1 MMGRHNT
8 GSKTSP
14 VGCGDVTTNDTSS
27 KTISVSCGDIIRI
40 DTDTISVSCDIIRID
55 TISVASSAG
64 HNNLIL
70 ADNGCCYISVGLSNG
85 TRTDT
90 TYLWYQCPVDEV
102 VRPDIDTIC

>member
-1 MMGRHNT
+1 MVGRHNT

-14 VGCGDVTTNDTSS
+14 VGWDDVTTNDTSS

-40 DTDTISVSCDIIRID
+40 DTDTISVSCGDIIRID

-70 ADNGCCYISVGLSNG
+70 ADNGCYISVSLSDV